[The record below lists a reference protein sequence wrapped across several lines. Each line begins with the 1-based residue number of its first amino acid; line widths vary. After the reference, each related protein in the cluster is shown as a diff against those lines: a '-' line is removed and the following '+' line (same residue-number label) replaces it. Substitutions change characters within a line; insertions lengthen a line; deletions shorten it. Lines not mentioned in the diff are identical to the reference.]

1 MKKLLS
7 LLLVAALVLPAAAKE
22 KDEEKTEEGFVFTTV
37 KANPITSIKN
47 QNQSGTCWAYS
58 GLAFFESELLRM
70 GKGEHELSRMFV
82 AHHTYQ
88 DRGVNYVRFHGDA
101 PLGQG
106 GSFYD
111 VLYCLK
117 NYGIVP
123 QSVYVGIQYGDS
135 LPNFNELDP
144 MMTATIQAIGKDSKR
159 GKLSPVWKKAYYGVL
174 EAYFGP
180 LPEQFTYEGVEYTP
194 QTYAQS
200 LGLNLDDYVGLTS
213 FTHHP
218 FYTSFAIEVQDNWR
232 GGLNY
237 NLPLDEFMEVM
248 DYAVRNGYT
257 FAWGSDVSETGFTRY
272 GICVMPDADKGADLT
287 GSDMARWLK
296 LNTADRNKEMTSK
309 PFPEIEVTQEMRQ
322 EAFDNWE
329 TTDDHGMLIY
339 GLATDQNGK
348 EYFMV
353 KNSWGNTGYDGT
365 WYASKAFVAYK
376 TMNILINKNAIP
388 AAIRQKLGI

>member
-1 MKKLLS
+1 MRRILS
-7 LLLVAALVLPAAAKE
+7 LLLIAALVLPAAAKKKKE
-22 KDEEKTEEGFVFTTV
+22 AAPEEGFVFTTV

-70 GKGEHELSRMFV
+70 GKGDHELSRMFV

-111 VLYCLK
+111 VVYCLE

-123 QSVYVGIQYGDS
+123 QSVYVGIEYGDS
-135 LPNFNELDP
+135 LPNFTELDP
-144 MMTATIQAIGKDSKR
+144 MMTGVIQTVAKSKNS
-159 GKLSPVWKKAYYGVL
+159 KLSPAWKKAYYGVL
-174 EAYFGP
+174 DAYFGP
-180 LPEQFTYEGVEYTP
+180 LPETFTFEGKEYTP
-194 QTYAQS
+194 KSYAAS
-200 LGLNLDDYVGLTS
+200 LGLNMQDYVGLTS

-218 FYTSFAIEVQDNWR
+218 FYAPFAIEVQDNWR

-257 FAWGSDVSETGFTRY
+257 FAWGSDVSEMGFTRN
-272 GICVMPDADKGADLT
+272 GVCVMPDAQKGADLN

-296 LNTADRNKEMTSK
+296 LSAQDRNKELTSK
-309 PFPEIEVTQEMRQ
+309 PMPEIEVTQEMRQ

-353 KNSWGNTGYDGT
+353 KNSWGNMGYNGT

-376 TMNILINKNAIP
+376 TLNILIHKDAIP
-388 AAIRQKLGI
+388 AAIRQKLGL

>member
-1 MKKLLS
+1 MKRILT
-7 LLLVAALVLPAAAKE
+7 LLLAAAIVFPAAAKKKKE
-22 KDEEKTEEGFVFTTV
+22 AEPEGFVFTTV
-37 KANPITSIKN
+37 KAGPITSIKN

-58 GLAFFESELLRM
+58 GLAFFESELLRL

-111 VLYCLK
+111 VVYCLEH
-117 NYGIVP
+117 YGIVP
-123 QSVYVGIQYGDS
+123 QSAYVGIEYGDS

-144 MMTATIQAIGKDSKR
+144 LMTATIQAIGKGKR
-159 GKLSPVWKKAYYGVL
+159 AKLSPVWKKAYYGVL

-180 LPEQFTYEGVEYTP
+180 LPEEFTFEGKQYTP
-194 QTYAQS
+194 KTYAQS
-200 LGLNLDDYVGLTS
+200 LGLNMQDYVGLTS

-218 FYTSFAIEVQDNWR
+218 FYAPFAIEVQDNWR

-257 FAWGSDVSETGFTRY
+257 FAWGSDVSEPGFTRQ
-272 GICVMPDADKGADLT
+272 GVCVMPDVEKGADLT

-296 LNTADRNKEMTSK
+296 MSSAERNKELISK
-309 PFPEIEVTQEMRQ
+309 PTPEIEVTQEMRQ

-353 KNSWGNTGYDGT
+353 KNSWGNQGYNGT

-376 TMNILINKNAIP
+376 TLNILIHKDAIP
-388 AAIRQKLGI
+388 AAIRQKLGL

>member
-1 MKKLLS
+1 MRRILS
-7 LLLVAALVLPAAAKE
+7 LLLIAALVLPAAAKKKKE
-22 KDEEKTEEGFVFTTV
+22 AAPEEGFVFTTV

-70 GKGEHELSRMFV
+70 GKGDHELSRMFV

-111 VLYCLK
+111 VVYCLE

-123 QSVYVGIQYGDS
+123 QSVYVGIEYGDS
-135 LPNFNELDP
+135 LPNFTELDP
-144 MMTATIQAIGKDSKR
+144 MMTGVIQTVAKSKNS
-159 GKLSPVWKKAYYGVL
+159 KLSPAWKKAYYGVL
-174 EAYFGP
+174 DAYFGP
-180 LPEQFTYEGVEYTP
+180 LPEKFTFEGKEYTP
-194 QTYAQS
+194 KSYAAS
-200 LGLNLDDYVGLTS
+200 LGLNMQDYVGLTS

-218 FYTSFAIEVQDNWR
+218 FYAPFAIEVQDNWR

-257 FAWGSDVSETGFTRY
+257 FAWGSDVSEMGFTRN
-272 GICVMPDADKGADLT
+272 GVCVMPDAQKGADLN

-296 LNTADRNKEMTSK
+296 LSAQDRNKELTSK
-309 PFPEIEVTQEMRQ
+309 PMPEIEVTQEMRQ

-353 KNSWGNTGYDGT
+353 KNSWGNMGYNGT

-376 TMNILINKNAIP
+376 TLNILIHKDAIP
-388 AAIRQKLGI
+388 SAIRQKLGL